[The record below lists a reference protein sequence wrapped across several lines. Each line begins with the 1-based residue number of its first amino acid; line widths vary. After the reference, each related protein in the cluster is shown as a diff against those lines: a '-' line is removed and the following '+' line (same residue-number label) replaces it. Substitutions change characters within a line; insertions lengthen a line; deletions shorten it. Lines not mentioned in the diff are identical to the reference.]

1 MDTVCHKQ
9 LRFGSLF
16 GKKVIGD
23 FEGGRITSDAGVLL
37 LRELDERYGLT
48 TGAACSLHDPRDP
61 TRVIH
66 ELKTML
72 KQRIFSIA
80 MGYEDTNDSTTLRS
94 DPALKTA
101 SSRLPET
108 SLDLASQPTLC
119 RFENGVTKKDL
130 RRLADRLFGLYL
142 KVHPG
147 PRDVIVIDIDA
158 TDDPTHGAQQLSFFH
173 GYYKEHMYHPLLV
186 LDGITGFPMAA
197 VLRPGNIHASHR
209 SVAVLKRI
217 IKKLKRA
224 YPGVQILVRADAG
237 FAVPGLYR
245 FCEKQRIHYAI
256 GLITNERLKEKGARL
271 LAKAEHQFKE
281 AGQKQRLFGAFRYR
295 ADSWRRSRRVVAK
308 AEYLDKGPNQRFV
321 VTDLSLN
328 PQRIYDE
335 IYVLRGDTENRI
347 KELKLE
353 LKADRLSC
361 HRFLSNQFRLLL
373 HTFAYCLFLLM
384 RQHLQGTELETAQVS
399 TLRIK
404 LLKIGARIRETGRRI
419 WVHLA
424 SGYPY
429 RSLFALVLD
438 RIRTAPT

>member
-9 LRFGSLF
+9 LHFGSLF
-16 GKKVIGD
+16 GKELVGD
-23 FEGGRITSDAGVLL
+23 FEGGRITSDAGALL

-48 TGAACSLHDPRDP
+48 AAAASSLHDPRDP
-61 TRVIH
+61 TRVLH
-66 ELKTML
+66 ELRTML

-94 DPALKTA
+94 DPALKTV
-101 SSRLPET
+101 SGRLPET
-108 SLDLASQPTLC
+108 SRDLASQPTLC
-119 RFENGVTKKDL
+119 RFENNVTKRDL
-130 RRLADRLFGLYL
+130 RRLADRLFSLYL
-142 KVHPG
+142 KTHPG

-158 TDDPTHGAQQLSFFH
+158 TDDPTHGQQQLSFFH
-173 GYYKEHMYHPLLV
+173 GYYEEHMYHPLLV
-186 LDGITGFPMAA
+186 FDGTTGFPMAC
-197 VLRPGNIHASHR
+197 VLRPGNTHASHR

-217 IKKLKRA
+217 VKKLKKA

-237 FAVPGLYR
+237 FAVPSLYR
-245 FCEKQRIHYAI
+245 FCERERIYYVI
-256 GLITNERLKEKGARL
+256 GLITNERLRQKATDL
-271 LAKAEHQFKE
+271 LAKAESKFHE
-281 AGQKQRLFGAFRYR
+281 TGQKGRLFGAFGYR
-295 ADSWRRSRRVVAK
+295 ANSWRRWRRVVAK

-321 VTDLSLN
+321 VTNLSIN

-335 IYVLRGDTENRI
+335 IYVLRGDIENRI

-361 HRFLSNQFRLLL
+361 HSFFANQFRLYL
-373 HTFAYCLFLLM
+373 HVFSYCLFLLM
-384 RQHLQGTELETAQVS
+384 RRHLEGTELEAAQVG
-399 TLRIK
+399 TLRVK

-429 RSLFALVLD
+429 GSLFSLILG
-438 RIRTAPT
+438 RIRAAPI